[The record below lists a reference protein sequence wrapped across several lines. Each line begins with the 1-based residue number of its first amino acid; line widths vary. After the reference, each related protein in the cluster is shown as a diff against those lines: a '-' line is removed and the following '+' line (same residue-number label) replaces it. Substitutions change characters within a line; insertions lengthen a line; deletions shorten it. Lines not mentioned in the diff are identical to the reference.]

1 MKPAP
6 KSTLD
11 DTLMLRTA
19 FSVMQHF
26 LAAHWSRCDQ
36 SKHDSDLRD
45 LLSFTDTL
53 PDGGTADPAMLFEW
67 LGAAD
72 TVIHHGKGPIMSQL
86 KPPQ

>member
-11 DTLMLRTA
+11 DTLTLRTA
-19 FSVMQHF
+19 FSLMQQF

-45 LLSFTDTL
+45 LLSFTAML
-53 PDGGTADPAMLFEW
+53 PDGSTADPAMLFEW
-67 LGAAD
+67 LRVAD
-72 TVIHHGKGPIMSQL
+72 TVIHDGKGPIMFQL
-86 KPPQ
+86 KPPR